1 MVARGDLRHS
11 ERRESS
17 MNPRMTRRTLV
28 KRGAAG
34 AALLSLPS
42 FLAACGGGGGGGAE
56 VSGPLRFA
64 NWQLYIDIDEATKK
78 SPTLEA
84 FTAETGISVE
94 YFEEINANDEYFGK
108 IQGPLSAGQ
117 SIDRDIIVLTDVT
130 RYPKLLIDNGWLEEI
145 DRDLIPNFD
154 NLVQVQKSPPF
165 DPDRK
170 WSIPWQSGITG
181 IAYNA
186 KLAPEPITSM
196 AQLLED
202 PRLKGK
208 VTVVDGF
215 EDTGALVMLA
225 NGDDPSNVTD
235 EAYQKAIDRIQK
247 AVDSGQIRQFT
258 GNDYTGPLAK
268 GDLIAAVAW
277 SGDIVQLAADNP
289 DLKWGVPD
297 DGGMI
302 WTDTMFVPKGGNV
315 AAASKFMNFVLD
327 PAIAAQ
333 LAAYINYI
341 TPVAGA
347 RDEAAKLDAELAQN
361 PLIFPNEETLG
372 KVHQYDANAASNDVY
387 LEKWAALKGA

>member
-1 MVARGDLRHS
+1 
-11 ERRESS
+11 

-34 AALLSLPS
+34 VALLSLPS

>member
-1 MVARGDLRHS
+1 
-11 ERRESS
+11 